1 MKRAILSAVALL
13 ALAASANAQSITNG
27 KRVAEN
33 ICSDCHLIDSTEM
46 RGKAPGL
53 AAVARMPSSTELAL
67 KVFLRTPHAAM
78 PAVMLSTDEMNDVVA
93 YIMCLDDKARCQRP

>member
-1 MKRAILSAVALL
+1 MKRLALVGALL
-13 ALAASANAQSITNG
+13 AAGLSTAHAQSVSNG

-33 ICSDCHLIDSTEM
+33 VCSECHLIDSTDA

-53 AAVARMPSSTELAL
+53 AAVARMRSSTELAL

-78 PAVMLSTDEMNDVVA
+78 PAVMLSNDEMNDVVA
-93 YIMCLDDKARCQRP
+93 YIMSLNGKI